1 MSSKRKRILFVDD
14 DANFLN
20 GMRRLLHEQTRVWD
34 MVFAESADEAAA
46 ELHKDSFDVVVTD
59 VKMPGQDGFKV
70 LRLVRDS
77 ETLRDIPVIM
87 LTGLG
92 DSESKAAALS
102 LGAHDLLTKPV
113 SEEELLAR
121 LRSALHLKAVQD
133 DLKEVN
139 TSLERKVVERTAE
152 IEMSRLEIVWRLS
165 KVGELRDG
173 ATGNHIVR
181 VGCYAR
187 FIAESLGLPRN
198 VVKLLFLTAPL
209 HDIGKVAIPDAI
221 LQKPGLLTSAER
233 LVMQDHC
240 AIGSQLLLED
250 AVGMQPF
257 LEWQRGGIVPSLPA
271 GAANQL
277 LTMAASTAMTHHERW
292 DGKGYPTG
300 LAGDDIPL
308 DGRIAGLADVYDALC
323 SDRPYKPAIPEQQA
337 HAILKAESGIH
348 FDPQIVDAF
357 GRVFREVRE
366 VRVRFRDEVHALA

>member
-1 MSSKRKRILFVDD
+1 MSTKRKRILFVDD
-14 DANFLN
+14 DANFLD
-20 GMRRLLHEQTRVWD
+20 GIRRLLHDQTHVWD
-34 MVFAESADEAAA
+34 MVFVGSVDQAAV
-46 ELHKDSFDVVVTD
+46 ELHKDGFDVVVTD

-70 LRLVRDS
+70 LRLIRDS
-77 ETLRDIPVIM
+77 ETLRDTPVIM

-92 DSESKAAALS
+92 DSELKAVALS
-102 LGAHDLLTKPV
+102 LGAHDLLAKPV

-133 DLKEVN
+133 DLREVN
-139 TSLERKVVERTAE
+139 TSLEGKVAERTAE
-152 IEMSRLEIVWRLS
+152 IETSRLEIVWRLA

-187 FIAESLGLPRN
+187 LIAEALGLPSG

-209 HDIGKVAIPDAI
+209 HDIGKVAIPDTI
-221 LQKPGLLTSAER
+221 LQKPGPLTSAER

-250 AVGMQPF
+250 PVGMQPF
-257 LEWQRGGIVPSLPA
+257 LEWQGRDIVHSLPS

-323 SDRPYKPAIPEQQA
+323 SDRPYKPAIPEQEA

-348 FDPQIVDAF
+348 FDPQVVDAF
-357 GRVFREVRE
+357 GRTFREARGVRAH
-366 VRVRFRDEVHALA
+366 FRDEVHALV